1 MNILSPNLTNWQ
13 TEWVTQC
20 EVARVAIRNWGHI
33 YKVGWNNQEYSDRP
47 TLRYFTREELF
58 PRLFKS
64 FQWNEC
70 SNTMKMNFEVCSL
83 NKTRSW
89 TQQYDNWLLPGLV
102 LGDGGDNTLPCLTDN
117 RCTHQPQP
125 ISYPLLVL
133 AAYQS
138 PTRHT
143 TCHHQMSSVQFN
155 FLKTWKNLQTSQTQ
169 GLTNVVDQEIRLYRL

>member
-1 MNILSPNLTNWQ
+1 MYKMNILSPNLTNWQ

-102 LGDGGDNTLPCLTDN
+102 LGDGGDNTKSCWGGRSVINSHHYDLSSRILNPEK
-117 RCTHQPQP
+117 
-125 ISYPLLVL
+125 LLHEIARNVL
-133 AAYQS
+133 LS
-138 PTRHT
+138 LLRVHI
-143 TCHHQMSSVQFN
+143 
-155 FLKTWKNLQTSQTQ
+155 K
-169 GLTNVVDQEIRLYRL
+169 IRP